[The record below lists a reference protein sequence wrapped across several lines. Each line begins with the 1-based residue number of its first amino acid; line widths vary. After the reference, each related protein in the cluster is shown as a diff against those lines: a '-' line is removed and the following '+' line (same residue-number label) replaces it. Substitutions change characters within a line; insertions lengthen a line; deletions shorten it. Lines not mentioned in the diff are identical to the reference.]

1 MDLKIVQFNLLI
13 LEMKKLRFKKDVIC
27 SRSYSLFR
35 AKLDYNPGLLTLR
48 INCIVRKEIMIFFI
62 GKKQSIVS
70 EVKIDTD

>member
-35 AKLDYNPGLLTLR
+35 AKLDYNPGLLILR
-48 INCIVRKEIMIFFI
+48 INCIVRKEIMIFFSLGRNI
-62 GKKQSIVS
+62 ALFLK
-70 EVKIDTD
+70 